1 MMLRDDEKDG
11 ADKWGAGEGGVPTRR
26 RAPRGGPGSCSLLLL
41 AALSHWWRFMCR
53 ARWSER
59 EKHRSQW
66 LHLNGLEPVCFR

>member
-1 MMLRDDEKDG
+1 MGGRG
-11 ADKWGAGEGGVPTRR
+11 GGGGVPTRR

-41 AALSHWWRFMCR
+41 LLLLAPLSHWWRFMCR